1 MAHEMERENS
11 IMKPP
16 LHLLLA
22 APAAAPERR
31 CCDDHP
37 TPRIERPAPAW
48 PVRWTRK
55 LRVAFPA
62 SLRVFRRQI
71 AQPAGPLV
79 ASGTPVVSSTG
90 RPVGTVRDVVLVLGS
105 GRAAYAVSSGEPT
118 EGRVLLLPREAVNA
132 GRDGAIV
139 EERVLKGLERRI
151 A

>member
-1 MAHEMERENS
+1 
-11 IMKPP
+11 MKPP
-16 LHLLLA
+16 LHVLLA
-22 APAAAPERR
+22 APAAPERR
-31 CCDDHP
+31 CCDDRP
-37 TPRIERPAPAW
+37 AARIEHTGPTW

-90 RPVGTVRDVVLVLGS
+90 RPVGTVRDVVLELGS

-118 EGRVLLLPREAVNA
+118 EGRVLLLPRETVNA
-132 GRDGAIV
+132 GRGGAII